1 MHGVGHRPV
10 FEALSVAGFS
20 LDQFIPVKEQK
31 EPDPDFPTVPFPN
44 PEEKGESTQFDIFLG
59 RLIVCWL

>member
-10 FEALSVAGFS
+10 FEALAVTGFS
-20 LDQFIPVKEQK
+20 LDEFVPVEEQK

-44 PEEKGESTQFDIFLG
+44 PEEKGESTQFDIFLRG
-59 RLIVCWL
+59 LTLCWP